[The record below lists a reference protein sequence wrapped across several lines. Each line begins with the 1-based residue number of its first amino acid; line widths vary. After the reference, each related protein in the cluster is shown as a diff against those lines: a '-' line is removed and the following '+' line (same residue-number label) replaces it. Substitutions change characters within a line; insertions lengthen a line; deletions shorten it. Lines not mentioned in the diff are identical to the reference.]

1 MILIALRYQ
10 TPHYIKIYCKHRLQ
24 CALILLA
31 YPRGLRGRAAMEF
44 AQYFGLTGLAF
55 FVLFI
60 LEELLGYPFDAKR

>member
-1 MILIALRYQ
+1 
-10 TPHYIKIYCKHRLQ
+10 LQ